1 MTTAASRALL
11 VEATEPF
18 DPKTITGLSSD
29 EATARVRRD
38 GFNELPAAERRSW
51 FAIAWEVASEP
62 IFLVLIAC
70 GTIYIFLGDAQEAI
84 MLLGFVALIAGIS
97 LYQEQKTERTLEAL
111 RDLASPRALV
121 IRDGNQ
127 VRITGREVVRGDIV
141 TLSEGDRVPADG
153 ELLFACNLSVDE
165 SLLTG
170 ESLPVQKSPA
180 GDNVSSTDHSAH
192 DNSAIVY
199 SGTLVVRGSGFARVL
214 EIGAH
219 TQIGRIGK
227 ALKGIEPEKTLLQK
241 ETARWVRIFA
251 IIGLAICVLVVIA
264 YGVTRGNWLE
274 GTLAGLTL
282 AMAILPNELPVVLAI
297 FLALGAWRISR
308 RQVLTRRVP
317 AIEAL
322 GSASVLCVDK
332 TGTVTMNRMAVTRLY
347 AERQFP
353 VETLQAPEHLPGEF
367 HEVLE
372 FGILASQK
380 DPFDPMER
388 AINECGSR
396 CLENTEHL
404 HDDWQLIR
412 QYPLSPSLLALSQV
426 WRSRHRSEYVIAAK
440 GAPESIADLCHLP
453 AKRTQEIMMQVGD
466 MAAQGLRVLGVARA
480 FFPISS
486 LPSHQHDFDFE
497 FLGLIGLNDPV
508 RPGVADAVRDCY
520 SAGIR
525 ILMITGDHPATAKNV
540 AAQIGLQNAGECIT
554 GQELTAM
561 TDAELE
567 QRIRSVNLFA
577 RMVPEQKLRL
587 IRALK
592 AHDEIVAMT
601 GDGVNDAPALRAA
614 HIGIAMGRRGTDVAR
629 EAGGLVLLDDDFT
642 SIVHAVRLGRTIFD
656 NLKRAIAY
664 TLASHLPIIGLTVIP
679 VVLEWPLVL
688 LPFHVAF
695 LHLIIDPACS
705 IVLEA
710 EPGESNVMKRPPRRP
725 KAPLFSAATL
735 HISILQGIG
744 VSLVVL
750 AVYAVSLLTKIP
762 TEEARSITFLTL
774 VIANVAL
781 IFTNRSWTRTTWGT
795 IGQRNPALWWVT
807 GGAAA
812 LVGLLV
818 FVPPIRNAFRFAALD
833 WPHLLL
839 CLALGIASVFWFEL
853 RKLWYGRRGELA

>member
-1 MTTAASRALL
+1 MTKAASRALL

-18 DPKTITGLSSD
+18 DPKTITGLSGA
-29 EATARVRRD
+29 EAAARARRD
-38 GFNELPAAERRSW
+38 GFNELPAAERRTW

-62 IFLVLIAC
+62 VFLVLIAC
-70 GTIYIFLGDAQEAI
+70 GTIYVFLGDVQEAI

-127 VRITGREVVRGDIV
+127 VRIPGREVVRGDIV

-170 ESLPVQKSPA
+170 ESLPVQKSTA
-180 GDNVSSTDHSAH
+180 GDNVSSTDNSVH
-192 DNSAIVY
+192 DNSAMVY
-199 SGTLVVRGSGFARVL
+199 SGTLVVQGSGFAQVV

-241 ETARWVRIFA
+241 ETARWVRILA
-251 IIGLAICVLVVIA
+251 LLGLSICILVVIA

-282 AMAILPNELPVVLAI
+282 AMAILPNELPVVLTI

-308 RQVLTRRVP
+308 RQVLTRRIP

-332 TGTVTMNRMAVTRLY
+332 TGTVTMNRMAVTRLF
-347 AERQFP
+347 AERQFS
-353 VETLQAPEHLPGEF
+353 VEAFQAPELLPEEF

-396 CLENTEHL
+396 CLESTEHL
-404 HDDWQLIR
+404 HADWQLIR

-426 WRSRHRSEYVIAAK
+426 WRSRHRSEYVVAAK

-466 MAAQGLRVLGVARA
+466 MAAQGLRVLAVARA

-497 FLGLIGLNDPV
+497 FLGLVGLNDPV

-540 AAQIGLQNAGECIT
+540 AAQIGLQNPEDCIT
-554 GQELTAM
+554 GPELTAM
-561 TDAELE
+561 SDGELT
-567 QRIRSVNLFA
+567 QRIRSVSLFA

-592 AHDEIVAMT
+592 ANNQIVAMT

-664 TLASHLPIIGLTVIP
+664 TLAAHLPIIGLTVIP

-710 EPGESNVMKRPPRRP
+710 EPGESNVMQRPPRGP
-725 KAPLFSAATL
+725 KDPLFSSATL
-735 HISILQGIG
+735 RISILQGVG

-750 AVYAVSLLTKIP
+750 AVYAVSLLAKIP
-762 TEEARSITFLTL
+762 TDEARSITFLTL

-781 IFTNRSWTRTTWGT
+781 IFSNRSWTRTAWGSL
-795 IGQRNPALWWVT
+795 GQRNPALWWVT
-807 GGAAA
+807 GGVAG

-839 CLALGIASVFWFEL
+839 CVALGIASVFWFEL
-853 RKLWYGRRGELA
+853 RKLWHGRREELA

>member
-1 MTTAASRALL
+1 MTTAAFRTPL
-11 VEATEPF
+11 VEASETF
-18 DPKTITGLSSD
+18 DPKAITGLPSH
-29 EATARVRRD
+29 EAADRARRD
-38 GFNELPAAERRSW
+38 GFNELPAAERRTW
-51 FAIAWEVASEP
+51 FASAWEVASEP

-70 GTIYIFLGDAQEAI
+70 GTIYIFLGDVQEAI

-127 VRITGREVVRGDIV
+127 VRIPGREVVRGDIV

-170 ESLPVQKSPA
+170 ESLPVQKLTA
-180 GDNVSSTDHSAH
+180 ADNVSSTDNSAH
-192 DNSAIVY
+192 DNSAMVY
-199 SGTLVVRGSGFARVL
+199 SGTLVVQGSGFARVV

-219 TQIGRIGK
+219 TRIGRIGK
-227 ALKGIEPEKTLLQK
+227 VLKGIEPEKTLLQK
-241 ETARWVRIFA
+241 ETARWVRILA
-251 IIGLAICVLVVIA
+251 IVGLSICVLVVLA

-282 AMAILPNELPVVLAI
+282 AMAILPNELPVVLTI

-308 RQVLTRRVP
+308 RQVLTRRIP

-332 TGTVTMNRMAVTRLY
+332 TGTVTMNRMAVTRLF
-347 AERQFP
+347 AERQFS
-353 VETLQAPEHLPGEF
+353 VEALPAPELLPGEF

-404 HDDWQLIR
+404 HDDWELIR

-453 AKRTQEIMMQVGD
+453 ARRTEEIMRQVGD
-466 MAAQGLRVLGVARA
+466 MAAEGLRVLGVARA

-525 ILMITGDHPATAKNV
+525 VLMITGDHPATAKNV

-567 QRIRSVNLFA
+567 QRIRRVNLFA

-664 TLASHLPIIGLTVIP
+664 TLAAHLPIIGLTIIP

-735 HISILQGIG
+735 RISILQGIG

-750 AVYAVSLLTKIP
+750 AVYAVSLLTRIP
-762 TEEARSITFLTL
+762 TEKARSITFLTL

-781 IFTNRSWTRTTWGT
+781 IFTNRSWTRTMWGT
-795 IGQRNPALWWVT
+795 LGQRNPALWWVT
-807 GGAAA
+807 SGVAA

-839 CLALGIASVFWFEL
+839 CLVLGIASVLWFEL
-853 RKLWYGRRGELA
+853 RKLWYGRRQELA